1 MKYMGKKIK
10 LINNY
15 NKHDIQF
22 RMKTRNS
29 KINLIKPK
37 KTKKNHSNFR
47 HSKWDKNQEEH
58 ILKIINIYLKLK
70 HTKTPAI

>member
-37 KTKKNHSNFR
+37 KTKKTAQISDIPNGT
-47 HSKWDKNQEEH
+47 KIKKNTF
-58 ILKIINIYLKLK
+58 LK
-70 HTKTPAI
+70 